1 MKATI
6 NMNQTVKV
14 SIASLALLAASFF
27 TPLQAAILKNNPAG
41 VNEIQAAS
49 NRLETLSLKIE
60 KAIQFS
66 TSDMLAYETEMFELE
81 TAVSSLEKLATTLEV
96 DLRYVSPE
104 VGENINDYEAVVAL
118 ANLYQLNQRT
128 ENQIKYSAPSVT
140 E

>member
-1 MKATI
+1 MKAI
-6 NMNQTVKV
+6 KNMNQTVKV

-41 VNEIQAAS
+41 ANEIQAAS

-81 TAVSSLEKLATTLEV
+81 TAVSSLEKMATTLEV

>member
-1 MKATI
+1 MKATK

-14 SIASLALLAASFF
+14 SIASLTLLAASFF
-27 TPLQAAILKNNPAG
+27 TPLQAAASKNNPAG
-41 VNEIQAAS
+41 VNEINAAS

-81 TAVSSLEKLATTLEV
+81 TAVSSLEQMATTLEA

-104 VGENINDYEAVVAL
+104 VVENVNDYEAVVAF
-118 ANLYQLNQRT
+118 ANLDQLVHLT
-128 ENQIKYSAPSVT
+128 ENLMKYSAPSVA